1 MQSFQVGDKI
11 HGGNFFV
18 RERGVEG
25 IAAFEKHRRLQ
36 VFAHKGMACVT
47 PNCHNVG
54 TRLVFSRDTQGGGH
68 WDVFTDQMVLMTID
82 HIVAKK
88 NGGSNELSNLQ
99 PMCCHCNTTKG
110 HQVITL
116 DELAFQMVGFEQRMA
131 EKAQKKHERRDPAVI
146 ARKQEE
152 RRLKKEVVEVLVD
165 A

>member
-1 MQSFQVGDKI
+1 MKAFKKDDKI
-11 HGGNFFV
+11 YGGNFFV

-25 IAAFEKHRRLQ
+25 IAAFGKHRRLQ
-36 VFAHKGMACVT
+36 VFAHKGLACVT

-68 WDVFTDQMVLMTID
+68 WDLFTDQMVLMTID
-82 HIVAKK
+82 HITAKK
-88 NGGSNELSNLQ
+88 NGGSNDLSNLQ
-99 PMCCHCNTTKG
+99 PMCCNCNTTKG

-116 DELAFQMVGFEQRMA
+116 DELAIQMIGFEQRRS
-131 EKAQKKHERRDPAVI
+131 EKAKKKRERRNPLVI

-152 RRLKKEVVEVLVD
+152 RRLKKENAELIT

>member
-1 MQSFQVGDKI
+1 MKAFKKDDKI
-11 HGGNFFV
+11 YGGNFFV

-36 VFAHKGMACVT
+36 VFAHKGLACVT

-68 WDVFTDQMVLMTID
+68 WDLFTDQMVLMTID
-82 HIVAKK
+82 HITAKK
-88 NGGSNELSNLQ
+88 NGGSNDLSNLQ
-99 PMCCHCNTTKG
+99 PMCCNCNTTKG

-116 DELAFQMVGFEQRMA
+116 DELAIQMIGFEQRRS
-131 EKAQKKHERRDPAVI
+131 EKAKKKRERRNPLVI

-152 RRLKKEVVEVLVD
+152 RRLKKENAELIT